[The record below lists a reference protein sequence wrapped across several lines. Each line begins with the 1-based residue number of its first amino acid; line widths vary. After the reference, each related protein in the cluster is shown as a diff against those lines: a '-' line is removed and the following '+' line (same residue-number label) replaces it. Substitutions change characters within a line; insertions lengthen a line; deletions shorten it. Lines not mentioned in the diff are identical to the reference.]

1 MIKILIVEDDK
12 NIATLI
18 KDTLKLANYSADNC
32 YNGKIAINQIE
43 EKEYDIIILDIML
56 PELDGF
62 EIMEKIK
69 NRNIPVI
76 FVSAKE
82 DIESVIKGLKM
93 GAQDYIRKPFEPMEL
108 LARIE
113 NILKR
118 LDKQEK
124 EYQYKDIKIDT
135 SKRSVKKG
143 EEEVALTLK
152 EFQLLELLIKNI
164 NIALSREEILNRVW
178 GISAEIETRTVD
190 YHIQQLR
197 KKLGLK
203 EEIVTVNKIGYRLE
217 K

>member
-18 KDTLKLANYSADNC
+18 KDTLKLANYNADNC
-32 YNGKIAINQIE
+32 YDGETAIKQIE

-69 NRNIPVI
+69 HKNIPVI

-124 EYQYKDIKIDT
+124 EYQYKNIKIDI
-135 SKRSVKKG
+135 SKRSVRKG
-143 EEEVALTLK
+143 EEEIALTLK
-152 EFQLLELLIKNI
+152 EFQLLELLIKNV

-197 KKLGLK
+197 KKLSLK

>member
-18 KDTLKLANYSADNC
+18 KDTLKLANYNADNC

-108 LARIE
+108 LVRIE

-143 EEEVALTLK
+143 EEEIALTLK